1 MDPFLLL
8 SLPSCTSA
16 RMLACTAKAGE
27 TKYDIYI
34 ILDAV
39 GLIGLVVCLVLICLV
54 LWMWNKEGND
64 NG

>member
-1 MDPFLLL
+1 MDPFLFL
-8 SLPSCTSA
+8 SLPPCTSA

-39 GLIGLVVCLVLICLV
+39 GLIGLVVCFVLICLV
-54 LWMWNKEGND
+54 VLTWDKGE
-64 NG
+64 